1 MIAPKIRFP
10 EFHDEYI
17 NDSLS
22 EISDRVRR
30 KNSENQTD
38 IPLTIASIEG
48 LVDQRTYFGKTVA
61 SKDMSGYYLLQNG
74 EFAYN
79 KSYSKGFPVGSIK
92 RLDKYAQGALSTL
105 YICFALKDDADVTS
119 DYLVQYFN
127 SPAWYEAVNEVC
139 AEGARNH
146 GLLNVSPD
154 DFFATTHYFAPTK
167 DEQDKVAAFLSL
179 YDQKIENQMAKVEAL
194 ELRRKGFLQQIFS
207 QEIRFK
213 ADDGSEYEAWNELT
227 IADLFAKVKVTN
239 KDGKIT
245 NVITNSA
252 VEGLIPQKDFFEKD
266 IAVEGNT
273 EKYTII
279 HKGDFVYNPRKS
291 TSAPYGPFNCYRLD
305 EPGIVSPLYSCLK
318 PLNEQY
324 TPYLLYYF
332 ASPAWYSYIYHN
344 GNQGGARHDRV
355 GMTDNLLMGIPV
367 ALPCMEEQEKIS
379 QFFAYIDIQ
388 IQIEKDKLEAI
399 KLVKKGLLQQM
410 FM

>member
-1 MIAPKIRFP
+1 MIAPKVRFP
-10 EFHDEYI
+10 GFHDEYI

-30 KNSENQTD
+30 KNSDNQTD

-105 YICFALKDDADVTS
+105 YICFALKEDADVTS

-154 DFFATTHYFAPTK
+154 DFFATAHHFAPTK
-167 DEQDKVAAFLSL
+167 EEQEKVAYFLSL
-179 YDQKIENQMAKVEAL
+179 YDKKIETQMAKVEAL
-194 ELRRKGFLQQIFS
+194 ETRRKGLLQQIFS

-213 ADDGSEYEAWNELT
+213 ADDGSEFPDWDSVIMEETFDSVSDKNHPDKTVLT
-227 IADLFAKVKVTN
+227 IIQGQGTIPRDESDRNISYN
-239 KDGKIT
+239 KSSIPTYKLVQVNDFIMHLR
-245 NVITNSA
+245 SF
-252 VEGLIPQKDFFEKD
+252 EGGLE
-266 IAVEGNT
+266 IATRE
-273 EKYTII
+273 
-279 HKGDFVYNPRKS
+279 
-291 TSAPYGPFNCYRLD
+291 
-305 EPGIVSPLYSCLK
+305 GIVSPA
-318 PLNEQY
+318 Y
-324 TPYLLYYF
+324 TILRNKIDIVPEFYRYYF
-332 ASPAWYSYIYHN
+332 RSSSFIVEKLTGITEGIRDGRSINMDDFW
-344 GNQGGARHDRV
+344 
-355 GMTDNLLMGIPV
+355 LLEIPY
-367 ALPCMEEQEKIS
+367 PSIPEQRKIGK
-379 QFFAYIDIQ
+379 FMDLINKQ
-388 IQIEKDKLEAI
+388 IQVEKDKLEAI
-399 KLVKKGLLQQM
+399 KQVKKGLLQQM
-410 FM
+410 FV

>member
-10 EFHDEYI
+10 EFHGEYV

-30 KNSENQTD
+30 KNSDNQTD

-154 DFFATTHYFAPTK
+154 DFFATTHHFAPTK
-167 DEQDKVAAFLSL
+167 EEQDKVAAFLSL

-194 ELRRKGFLQQIFS
+194 ETRRKGLLQQIFS
-207 QEIRFK
+207 QKIRFR
-213 ADDGSEYEAWNELT
+213 ADDGSKFPDWEPTPFGDVIEPFTIKTKTENEDTLLSCAIEGMFLNSELFDHQRGASNKGYLKIKLGTLILSAQNLHLGNANVNLRFEHGIISPAYKTYNVTGCLPEFMGVWVKREA
-227 IADLFAKVKVTN
+227 AKKFFFDATTT
-239 KDGKIT
+239 GASQCRR
-245 NVITNSA
+245 NVDWD
-252 VEGLIPQKDFFEKD
+252 K
-266 IAVEGNT
+266 
-273 EKYTII
+273 
-279 HKGDFVYNPRKS
+279 
-291 TSAPYGPFNCYRLD
+291 
-305 EPGIVSPLYSCLK
+305 LYSQEMEIPCEA
-318 PLNEQY
+318 EQ
-324 TPYLLYYF
+324 
-332 ASPAWYSYIYHN
+332 
-344 GNQGGARHDRV
+344 R
-355 GMTDNLLMGIPV
+355 
-367 ALPCMEEQEKIS
+367 KIS
-379 QFFAYIDIQ
+379 AFVTLVDKQ
-388 IQIEKDKLEAI
+388 IQIEKGKLEAI
-399 KLVKKGLLQQM
+399 KQVKKGLLQQM
-410 FM
+410 FV